1 MLRRNLIGTLV
12 AGALGLAAGLG
23 GCGGGSTPS
32 AENPSGAASEPKSTN
47 PPDKATDEALAAQI
61 AKDQGTEQGE
71 KSAGDDNA
79 PKTDEVRKNELYA
92 LVKEKRPAVLEC
104 VKAARKKNPKVG
116 TDLTITFALNS
127 DGTFKE
133 PPSLVKDR
141 SDITDPKVIAC
152 ALDIVK
158 QIKFPA
164 HPKGMESSFVYPYK
178 FEVVRAKQ

>member
-1 MLRRNLIGTLV
+1 MGV
-12 AGALGLAAGLG
+12 VGLAPGLG
-23 GCGGGSTPS
+23 GCGGGSTPA
-32 AENPSGAASEPKSTN
+32 AENPAGATRDAKGT
-47 PPDKATDEALAAQI
+47 PDKAQDEALAAQI
-61 AKDQGTEQGE
+61 AKDQGAEQGE
-71 KSAGDDNA
+71 KAGGDDNA
-79 PKTDEVRKNELYA
+79 PKTDEVRKNELYV

-116 TDLTITFALNS
+116 TDLTITFSLNS

-133 PPSLVKDR
+133 PPSVVKDR
-141 SDITDPKVIAC
+141 SDITDPKVIGC

-164 HPKGMESSFVYPYK
+164 HPKGMESSFVYPFK